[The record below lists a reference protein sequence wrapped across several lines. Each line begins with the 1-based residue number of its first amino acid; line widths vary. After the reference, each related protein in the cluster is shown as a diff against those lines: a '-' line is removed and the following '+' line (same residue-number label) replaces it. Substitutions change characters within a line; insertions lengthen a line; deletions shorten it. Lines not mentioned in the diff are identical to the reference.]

1 MRQDI
6 LFLSLCFL
14 GQSVVA
20 MPDVS
25 SFRPF
30 LGVSL
35 PDKPVEAGCFALTEG
50 LGEHALPFSP
60 KALFGPAALLG
71 PVVPGVADAAAFFH
85 VPAPVYLCDEVS
97 STFAVAHTLAQK
109 GMLHAWGAVLA
120 ASQTAGRGQFR
131 RHWQSPRGNLYV
143 TFRLPDA
150 PVFQADSA
158 ALVVGVLLAAAF
170 SRLGYPVQLKWPNDL
185 LNPEAGKAAGIL
197 VENRDGIMLAGVGV
211 NLRILP
217 EAEQLRREHATP
229 AGLLLAGDKMP
240 VLMAPFSLWQTLV
253 NEMIFAYS
261 QSFAQSAT
269 KMLPELAGPFL
280 AWKGEAVTVS
290 DTNGTTL
297 SGRLGGVSPNGGL
310 LLQAFDGKT
319 HEIFSGSLAR
329 A

>member
-1 MRQDI
+1 
-6 LFLSLCFL
+6 
-14 GQSVVA
+14 

-35 PDKPVEAGCFALTEG
+35 PDKPVETGCFALTEG
-50 LGEHALPFSP
+50 VGEQALPFSP
-60 KALFGPAALLG
+60 NALFGPDALLG
-71 PVVPGVADAAAFFH
+71 PVVPAAGDVAAFFR

-97 STFAVAHTLAQK
+97 STFSVAHTLAQK
-109 GMLHAWGAVLA
+109 GVLPAWGAVLA

-143 TFRLPDA
+143 TFRLPDT
-150 PVFQADSA
+150 PFFQSDAA

-170 SRLGYPVQLKWPNDL
+170 SRLGCPVRLKWPNDL
-185 LNPEAGKAAGIL
+185 LNPQAGKAAGIL
-197 VENRDGIMLAGVGV
+197 VENRDGVMLAGVGV

-217 EAEQLRREHATP
+217 EAEQLRRERATP
-229 AGLLLAGDKMP
+229 AGLLLTGDKTP
-240 VLMAPFSLWQTLV
+240 ILQAPFSLWQALV

-261 QSFAQSAT
+261 QSFAQSTA
-269 KMLPELAGPFL
+269 KMLPELADPFL
-280 AWKGEAVTVS
+280 AWKGEAVTVT
-290 DTNGTTL
+290 DTDGATL
-297 SGRLGGVSPNGGL
+297 SGRLSGVSPNGGL